1 MGEAMPSLPEERPF
15 LAALPHAMAGRCPA
29 CGLAPLFGR
38 FLKPVDHCRACGQ
51 DWSHQQADD
60 FPAYIVILLLG
71 HVLVPM
77 VISVNLAFSPSL
89 VGQMV
94 LWPTL
99 TAILA
104 LLMIQPVKGG
114 VIAWQWARRMH
125 GF

>member
-1 MGEAMPSLPEERPF
+1 MTSLPDERRL
-15 LAALPHAMAGRCPA
+15 LAILPRALTGHCPA
-29 CGLAPLFGR
+29 CGTAPLFAK
-38 FLKPVDHCRACGQ
+38 FLKPVDHCQACGQ

-77 VISVNLAFSPSL
+77 VISINLAFSPPL
-89 VGQMV
+89 VAQMLV
-94 LWPTL
+94 WPLL

-104 LLMIQPVKGG
+104 LLMLQPVKGA

>member
-1 MGEAMPSLPEERPF
+1 MTSPPHERSVLAVLPRA
-15 LAALPHAMAGRCPA
+15 LAGHCPA
-29 CGLAPLFGR
+29 CGSAPLFAK
-38 FLKPVDHCRACGQ
+38 FLKPVDHCQACGQ

-77 VISVNLAFSPSL
+77 VVSINLAFSPPL
-89 VGQMV
+89 VGQML
-94 LWPTL
+94 LWPLL
-99 TAILA
+99 TAVLA
-104 LLMIQPVKGG
+104 LLMLQPVKGA